1 MRNTIIIIVFALIG
15 FLFYNST
22 FIVDERNQAI
32 VTQFGKPVGDPVTEP
47 GLHFKIPFIQVVQYF
62 DRRFLEW
69 DGDANQIINRDETLI
84 FVDTFA
90 RWEITD
96 PLQFFLRLRDERQAQ
111 SRLDDILDGETR
123 NAVASNTLLDLV
135 RSSNRESLVTD
146 EILEELDVLEEISV
160 GRDAIEAV
168 VLERANERVADL
180 GIRILD
186 FRFKRINYSDEVQ
199 RNVFER
205 MISERNRIADQ
216 FKSEGEGEA
225 RAIIGD
231 KERDLAQIRSEAR
244 REAQEIRGRADA
256 EATRIYAQAY
266 NQNRQTRELY
276 QFLRTMEAF
285 ENTMDEKTTVILS
298 TDSDFYRF
306 LMGVN
311 RN

>member
-1 MRNTIIIIVFALIG
+1 MKNILIIVGGILLLIVG
-15 FLFYNST
+15 LNAT
-22 FIVDERNQAI
+22 FVVNERNQAI
-32 VTQFGKPVGDPVTEP
+32 VTQFGKPGGEPITEP

-96 PLQFFLRLRDERQAQ
+96 PLQFFLRLRDESNAQ

-135 RSSNRESLVTD
+135 RSTNREPETTED
-146 EILEELDVLEEISV
+146 FLEEIDVLEEIEV
-160 GRDAIEAV
+160 GRDAIEAI
-168 VLERANERVADL
+168 VLERANERVTDL
-180 GIRILD
+180 GIRVLD
-186 FRFKRINYSDEVQ
+186 FRFKRVNYSEEVQ
-199 RNVFER
+199 QNVFER
-205 MISERNRIADQ
+205 MRSERNRIADQ

-231 KERDLAQIRSEAR
+231 KQRDLAQIRSEAR

-256 EATRIYAQAY
+256 EATRIYAEAY
-266 NQNRQTRELY
+266 NRNNQSRELY
-276 QFLRTMEAF
+276 EFLRTMEAF
-285 ENTMDEKTTVILS
+285 EKTMDDKTTIILS
-298 TDSDFYRF
+298 TDSDFFRF
-306 LMGVN
+306 LMGAGN
-311 RN
+311 

>member
-1 MRNTIIIIVFALIG
+1 MRIIAIIVAIVLLLIVG
-15 FLFYNST
+15 LNST
-22 FIVDERNQAI
+22 FVVDERNQAI
-32 VTQFGKPVGDPVTEP
+32 VTQFGKPIGEPITSP
-47 GLHFKIPFIQVVQYF
+47 GLHFKIPFIQVVQFF

-69 DGDANQIINRDETLI
+69 DGDANQIINQDETLI

-96 PLQFFLRLRDERQAQ
+96 PLQFFLRLRDERNAQ

-135 RSSNRESLVTD
+135 RSTNREPETTD
-146 EILEELDVLEEISV
+146 DYLEELDVLEEIRV
-160 GRDAIEAV
+160 GRDAIEAM
-168 VLERANERVADL
+168 VLERANNRVTDL

-186 FRFKRINYSDEVQ
+186 FRFKRVNYSEEVQ
-199 RNVFER
+199 QNVFER
-205 MISERNRIADQ
+205 MRSERNRIADQ
-216 FKSEGEGEA
+216 FKSEGQGEA

-256 EATRIYAQAY
+256 EATRIYAEAY
-266 NQNRQTRELY
+266 NRNNQSRELY

-285 ENTMDEKTTVILS
+285 EKTMDDKTTIIMS
-298 TDSDFYRF
+298 TDSDFFKF
-306 LMGVN
+306 LRRVN
-311 RN
+311 D

>member
-1 MRNTIIIIVFALIG
+1 MKNILIIVGGILLLIVG
-15 FLFYNST
+15 LNAT
-22 FIVDERNQAI
+22 FVVNERNQAI
-32 VTQFGKPVGDPVTEP
+32 VTQFGKPVGEPITEP

-96 PLQFFLRLRDERQAQ
+96 PLQFFLRLRDESNAQ

-135 RSSNRESLVTD
+135 RSTNREPETTED
-146 EILEELDVLEEISV
+146 FLEEIDVLEEIEV
-160 GRDAIEAV
+160 GRDAIEAI
-168 VLERANERVADL
+168 VLERANERVTDL
-180 GIRILD
+180 GIRVLD
-186 FRFKRINYSDEVQ
+186 FRFKRVNYSEEVQ
-199 RNVFER
+199 QNVFER
-205 MISERNRIADQ
+205 MRSERNRIADQ

-231 KERDLAQIRSEAR
+231 KQRDLAQIRSEAR

-256 EATRIYAQAY
+256 EATRIYAEAY
-266 NQNRQTRELY
+266 NRNNQSRELY
-276 QFLRTMEAF
+276 EFLRTMEAF
-285 ENTMDEKTTVILS
+285 EKTMDDKTTIILS
-298 TDSDFYRF
+298 TDSDFFRF
-306 LMGVN
+306 LMGAGN
-311 RN
+311 